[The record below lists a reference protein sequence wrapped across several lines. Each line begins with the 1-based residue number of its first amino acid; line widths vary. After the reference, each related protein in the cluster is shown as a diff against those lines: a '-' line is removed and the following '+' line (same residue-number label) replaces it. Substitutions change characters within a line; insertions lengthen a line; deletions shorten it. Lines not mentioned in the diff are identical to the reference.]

1 MYEWAEF
8 RHFRYLLKIL
18 EKGEFRAAAEELYT
32 SQPNLTVQANQFQ
45 DHASVRLFRKLKSG
59 QIGPTETGMAFIA
72 LARLVLEVRDE
83 AIDALIAIERGE
95 VNLVRFGSTA
105 LVDEK
110 LFRGFC
116 ALHKEVLP
124 KCIVRPT
131 HGDAAHLVQEVLAG
145 IVDAAIVTLPLAHP
159 DLHVEELRRDRLVV
173 CLRKD
178 DPLAAKAAIQP
189 SDLQDNLAVLY
200 HPQRHPDA
208 HARLLELLS
217 DAGVSVEEYSR
228 ASHPTEMRAL
238 VKDGF
243 GFALIREGTLLE
255 DDLTTRPILG
265 VDWTVD
271 TAAIYHKQRHPKTV
285 PVLVRRITC
294 ASSRLLPFCLSKA
307 RRCAVSRLVTTMMNC
322 SGAYLSELLG
332 ILPNLR
338 PALLLRSCNLGAGFR
353 GEGTLLGCSCR
364 HGCGCCHACCR
375 PAGTA
380 LRGRTV

>member
-18 EKGEFRAAAEELYT
+18 EKGGFRAAAEELHT
-32 SQPNLTVQANQFQ
+32 SQPNLTVQARQFQ
-45 DHASVRLFRKLKSG
+45 DHASVRLFRKVKSG
-59 QIGPTETGMAFIA
+59 QIRPTETGVAFIV

-95 VNLVRFGSTA
+95 INLVRFGSTP

-110 LFRGFC
+110 LFRSFC
-116 ALHKEVLP
+116 TLHKELLP
-124 KCIVRPT
+124 RCAVRPT
-131 HGDAAHLVQEVLAG
+131 HGDAAHLAQEVLAG

-159 DLHVEELRRDRLVV
+159 DLHIEELRRDRLVA

-178 DPLAAKAAIQP
+178 NPLATKAAIQP
-189 SDLQDNLAVLY
+189 SDLQDNLAILY

-228 ASHPTEMRAL
+228 ASHPSEMRTL
-238 VKDGF
+238 VKDGY

-271 TAAIYHKQRHPKTV
+271 TAVIYHKQRHPKTV
-285 PVLVRRITC
+285 PILVRKLKRNIQKDLNRDNVSVMVRIANGVGKRPTP
-294 ASSRLLPFCLSKA
+294 SVKESPVQLSFY
-307 RRCAVSRLVTTMMNC
+307 N
-322 SGAYLSELLG
+322 E
-332 ILPNLR
+332 I
-338 PALLLRSCNLGAGFR
+338 
-353 GEGTLLGCSCR
+353 
-364 HGCGCCHACCR
+364 H
-375 PAGTA
+375 
-380 LRGRTV
+380 